1 MAFVVKLGSQH
12 LNVKKGRRDQ
22 SSKFDWGFA
31 RNLKFSSKDRMIKE
45 KNEIKKLQKGKM
57 GEREGEG
64 EGEKKK
70 ARHLCLQ

>member
-1 MAFVVKLGSQH
+1 
-12 LNVKKGRRDQ
+12 
-22 SSKFDWGFA
+22 
-31 RNLKFSSKDRMIKE
+31 MIKE

-64 EGEKKK
+64 EGENKK

>member
-1 MAFVVKLGSQH
+1 
-12 LNVKKGRRDQ
+12 
-22 SSKFDWGFA
+22 
-31 RNLKFSSKDRMIKE
+31 MIKE

>member
-1 MAFVVKLGSQH
+1 
-12 LNVKKGRRDQ
+12 
-22 SSKFDWGFA
+22 
-31 RNLKFSSKDRMIKE
+31 MIKE

-70 ARHLCLQ
+70 ARRLCLQ